1 MQLGNTILWVVKFV
15 IAGILIQTLY
25 FKFSAHPD
33 SIYIFEQT
41 GLGAAGRIG
50 SGIAELIVAIMI
62 LYPRTSWLG
71 ALGATGLMA
80 GAIFFHLT
88 SLGVEVNN
96 DGGLLF
102 KLAIIIIVGA
112 IYILWKHRKEIPFLN
127 IK

>member
-1 MQLGNTILWVVKFV
+1 MQLGNTILWIVKIV
-15 IAGILIQTLY
+15 IAGILLQTLY

-41 GLGAAGRIG
+41 GLGTAGRIG
-50 SGIAELIVAIMI
+50 TGIVELIVALMI
-62 LYPRTSWLG
+62 LYQKTSWLG

-102 KLAIIIIVGA
+102 KLSLIVIIGSL
-112 IYILWKHRKEIPFLN
+112 YILWKHRKEIPFLK